1 MQEDIP
7 RPTDGDE
14 QPAASLPMRGK
25 THGWLIAG
33 VFALLPALAVAG
45 IAIGGEF
52 GQIVLTGVESLPL
65 MVLAMLAYL
74 GVERTWAKGLTLL
87 WLLALV
93 LLVQFIY
100 LVTSLAAL
108 EAATNLD
115 ATAGR
120 LQAAAVLVGIGIS
133 PLIGAAAF
141 FRTVRLRL
149 RRFLPIDPDSFV
161 HTVALATV
169 ITFTLASFAPLL
181 VLGVPPL
188 LSTVEEI
195 GAEGGIGGRG
205 SSGALRDDLY
215 ALGWMIPA
223 TIFAVGFGIRRSFRE
238 SINRLGLVRPTGRQM
253 AAAVGLAIGLVVVM
267 QLVDTGIGTLWESMG
282 WALTDAEAFEKLIAH
297 AFSPVG
303 ALVIGITA
311 GLGEELAVRGVL
323 QPRLGILLSNI
334 FFTGLHAAQYNW
346 DALLSVFLIGL
357 ALGLIRQRSNTTTS
371 AVVHGGYDF
380 IVIMMDVFQIPGL
393 S

>member
-1 MQEDIP
+1 
-7 RPTDGDE
+7 
-14 QPAASLPMRGK
+14 
-25 THGWLIAG
+25 
-33 VFALLPALAVAG
+33 
-45 IAIGGEF
+45 
-52 GQIVLTGVESLPL
+52 
-65 MVLAMLAYL
+65 
-74 GVERTWAKGLTLL
+74 
-87 WLLALV
+87 
-93 LLVQFIY
+93 
-100 LVTSLAAL
+100 
-108 EAATNLD
+108 
-115 ATAGR
+115 
-120 LQAAAVLVGIGIS
+120 
-133 PLIGAAAF
+133 
-141 FRTVRLRL
+141 
-149 RRFLPIDPDSFV
+149 
-161 HTVALATV
+161 VALATV